1 MRRFA
6 DDKVEQLSLSRLNH
20 WLPRGQAH
28 PEVVQGT
35 AEFQHQITDSL
46 LPQANPVFHDA
57 TALHTTIDML
67 DPEPTLVQ
75 GLVRELLL
83 QRQLLATGLLRR
95 HEDRHLG
102 QRERQEPQIL
112 QQPAPRRQGIR
123 RRVRN
128 GLIMGTAA
136 IGVTEKEDD
145 EQGIDEQDIF
155 DGVVFFLAAITLF
168 LFSRVLGADDASFR
182 PVMGKRGEAGT
193 AAGMGATGA
202 GSSSRGT
209 TTGAASASYAPGR
222 DPGVERGLKG
232 RDQLLKLVERQA
244 GEIQELHRAGL

>member
-1 MRRFA
+1 MTTETATFLL
-6 DDKVEQLSLSRLNH
+6 LSLSRLNH

-35 AEFQHQITDSL
+35 AEFHHQITDSL

-95 HEDRHLG
+95 HEDLHLG
-102 QRERQEPQIL
+102 QRERQETQVL

-128 GLIMGTAA
+128 GLIMNWLRVFRSAEAARVGQGGRQQRHTRAVRSEKWGGSVPERRTGMRVIAAFFRSCAPDALTAH
-136 IGVTEKEDD
+136 VS
-145 EQGIDEQDIF
+145 
-155 DGVVFFLAAITLF
+155 VFSHYFK
-168 LFSRVLGADDASFR
+168 RLG
-182 PVMGKRGEAGT
+182 
-193 AAGMGATGA
+193 
-202 GSSSRGT
+202 
-209 TTGAASASYAPGR
+209 
-222 DPGVERGLKG
+222 
-232 RDQLLKLVERQA
+232 
-244 GEIQELHRAGL
+244 